1 MKLLQGLTLVF
12 FCWLLSACST
22 AFLYN
27 QLDWL
32 IPWYLGD
39 YVNLTRPQ
47 KQSFKQQLLP
57 ILEWH
62 RGEELQSY
70 VVIVDGIT
78 TDLDGPISELT
89 IRSWAEQLMA
99 AYERLEERGLPLAFD
114 LGEQLSD
121 EQIQT
126 FLNELREEQVEL
138 EEEYLGRSEQEFI
151 DYSYENLQ
159 ENLRDQLGRLSTEQE
174 QVLRDA
180 AAEMTRFDQTWL
192 AERALWLDQM
202 EDYLRREPGWQ
213 QRLREALGR
222 RDEERSEEYRAA
234 YVHNET
240 VIYRAIAGVLNLRS
254 DKQDRRLRKELADIR
269 KVLDKLIAQGQA
281 S

>member
-1 MKLLQGLTLVF
+1 MTLLKRISLVLT
-12 FCWLLSACST
+12 CWLLSACST

-47 KQSFKQQLLP
+47 KQSFKEQLLP

-70 VVIVDGIT
+70 VVIVDSIT
-78 TDLDGPISELT
+78 ADLDGPISEPT
-89 IRSWAEQLMA
+89 IRAWSDQLMA
-99 AYERLEERGLPLAFD
+99 AYERLEERALPLAFD

-121 EQIQT
+121 EQIGA
-126 FLNELREEQVEL
+126 FLEELREEQVEL
-138 EEEYLGRSEQEFI
+138 EEEYLARSEQEFV
-151 DYSYENLQ
+151 DYSYDNFQ
-159 ENLRDQLGRLSTEQE
+159 ESLRDQLGKLSAEQK

-180 AAEMTRFDQTWL
+180 AAEMTRFDQAWL
-192 AERALWLDQM
+192 SERALWLDQL

-213 QRLREALGR
+213 QRLRDGLQQ
-222 RDEERSEEYRAA
+222 RDEDRSEEYRAA
-234 YVHNET
+234 YLHNEA

-269 KVLDKLIAQGQA
+269 KMLDKLIAQAQTG
-281 S
+281 